1 MYNEIP
7 KTVYGV
13 VYQPENGEPWLS
25 QCHHE
30 TREYARQ
37 AGERIL
43 REWPDMAYT
52 IVKFVMEGEK

>member
-1 MYNEIP
+1 MNNEIP

-37 AGERIL
+37 AGERIKA
-43 REWPDMAYT
+43 EWPDMAYT